1 MKNPDGHRYLL
12 TLNDREL
19 SLVHHAVL
27 HVRAQSRRR
36 MRRGCRRCQI
46 LFDAAQA
53 MHQRLLPLR
62 AKRKD

>member
-1 MKNPDGHRYLL
+1 MAPTDGRRYRLV
-12 TLNDREL
+12 LNDREL

-27 HVRAQSRRR
+27 QVRAQSRRR

-53 MHQRLLPLR
+53 MHLRLLPLR
-62 AKRKD
+62 AKRKE